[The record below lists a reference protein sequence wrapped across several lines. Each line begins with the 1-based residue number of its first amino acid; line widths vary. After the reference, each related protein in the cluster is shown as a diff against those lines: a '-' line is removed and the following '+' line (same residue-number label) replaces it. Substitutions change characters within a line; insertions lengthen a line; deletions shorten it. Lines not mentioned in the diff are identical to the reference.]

1 MPEQVARFDSLATV
15 AERLK
20 SPVSRHF
27 LDYYAGLQ
35 EGGVLPGRAA
45 IDPIALK
52 PCLPYMV
59 IMDCQVP
66 AAPRYRLAGEAYIQ
80 LLGANP
86 VGRPYLD
93 FVPPERHATAS
104 EAYVA
109 CMQHRCGMLT
119 ELVTVTRVGR
129 EVLCEALNLP
139 VCDQDGGAAARYLY
153 VTLVP
158 FGDRHW
164 DLDQTRFSRY
174 SEVRFRGFIDV
185 GSGTPDRFGG
195 DPVAQEAIT

>member
-1 MPEQVARFDSLATV
+1 MPEQLARFASLEAI

-20 SPVSRHF
+20 SPISRHF
-27 LDYYAGLQ
+27 LDYYASLRSSGA
-35 EGGVLPGRAA
+35 LPIKAA

-52 PCLPYMV
+52 PCLPNMV
-59 IMDCQVP
+59 IMDCEIP
-66 AAPRYRLAGEAYIQ
+66 AAPRYRLAGDSYIQ

-86 VGRPYLD
+86 MGKAYLD
-93 FVPPERHATAS
+93 FVPPERHAIAS

-119 ELVTVTRVGR
+119 ELVTVTRIGR
-129 EVLCEALNLP
+129 EILCEALNLP
-139 VCDQDGGAAARYLY
+139 VGGQDGHQARYLY

-158 FGDRHW
+158 FGDGRW
-164 DLDQTRFSRY
+164 DLDETRFSRY

-185 GSGTPDRFGG
+185 GFGTPDRFGG
-195 DPVAQEAIT
+195 EAIV

>member
-1 MPEQVARFDSLATV
+1 MPEYVARFDSLAAA

-20 SPVSRHF
+20 SPISRHF
-27 LDYYAGLQ
+27 LDYYTSLKASIA
-35 EGGVLPGRAA
+35 LPGKAA

-59 IMDCQVP
+59 IMDCKAP
-66 AAPRYRLAGEAYIQ
+66 SAPRYRLAGEAYIQ

-93 FVPPERHATAS
+93 FVPPERHASAA

-109 CMQHRCGMLT
+109 CMRHRCGMLT
-119 ELVTVTRVGR
+119 ELVTVTRIGR

-139 VCDQDGGAAARYLY
+139 VGDQEDSEAARYLY

-164 DLDQTRFSRY
+164 DLDEARFSRY
-174 SEVRFRGFIDV
+174 SEVRFRGFIDL
-185 GSGTPDRFGG
+185 GSGTPDRFS
-195 DPVAQEAIT
+195 DEAIP